1 MDILISQYLARYE
14 VENTIRLYERVLT
27 NWEQFIDTGLVE
39 ATPDHV
45 IDYYSHVKTLPGIK
59 PRKSGTTKWAARTIR
74 ITLEIL
80 GGFYG
85 YLYRRGLIKYN
96 PVLMAS
102 LRLPHPTRNEKRP
115 TEALDFDRVMEFCNA
130 PSRFK
135 KPGIRDRA
143 ILACL
148 FGGALRRSEV
158 INLTMDDVRLWP
170 TKTDKPIYYLRLVST
185 KSGGTQEQALPDWA
199 AERLTRVVEQRKAE
213 NAGPT
218 SPLFVHYQADG
229 KPSET
234 KLNTRTF
241 RKIFSD
247 WREHVGIGEEITPHS
262 ARATAITLLLSNGIP
277 IREVQLFARHSSVTT
292 TEHYDKR
299 HHSVENSVA
308 SKVVYH

>member
-1 MDILISQYLARYE
+1 METLIAQYLARYE
-14 VENTIRLYERVLT
+14 APNTLRLYERVLT
-27 NWEQFIDTGLVE
+27 DWERFLQIPLTE
-39 ATPDHV
+39 AGPDQV
-45 IDYYSHVKTLPGIK
+45 IDYYSYLKTLPGIK
-59 PRKSGTTKWAARTIR
+59 PRKSGTTLWASRTIR
-74 ITLEIL
+74 INMEIL
-80 GGFYG
+80 SGFYG

-96 PVLMAS
+96 PVLMAAI
-102 LRLPHPTRNEKRP
+102 RMPHPTKNEKRP

-135 KPGIRDRA
+135 KSGIRDRG

-158 INLTMDDVRLWP
+158 INITMDDVRLLP
-170 TKTDKPIYYLRLVST
+170 TKDKPIYYLRLVNT

-199 AERLTRVVEQRKAE
+199 AERLTRIVEQRKAE
-213 NAGPT
+213 DAGPT
-218 SPLFVHYQADG
+218 SPVFVHYEASG
-229 KPSET
+229 KPSKN

-247 WREHVGIGEEITPHS
+247 WREHVGIGDEITPHS

-292 TEHYDKR
+292 TEQYDKR